1 MDIKT
6 LLDNLHDE
14 VSCSVCMCPFIEPK
28 QLPCLHSFCLKCLNG
43 IHRTSPRQDAISCPE
58 CRKEIRIPGSGN
70 PSEFPTNFRISRLL
84 DVLAIKEC
92 NTTGVKCGNCDETSA
107 NCFYCFQCS
116 FFWCENCIGGHNI
129 IRANKEH
136 RVLAIKDFQDQDIQ
150 DVLKRPAFC
159 QIKRHENKG
168 LEFFCKNC
176 KVAICYACALTEH
189 DGHAKMLLEDGA
201 NEHCEHR
208 LRMESLIESLNK
220 KADEKRNEISELD
233 QNSIDVQVQVADVKS
248 KVQATADQ
256 MMAIIEA
263 RKQDIFGAVDN
274 QARESLECFALRK
287 GEAENQLHDI
297 ESAIEETKKL
307 LRRSSS
313 AEILGFNETFETIVQ
328 EQGAQGKSDVERIPR
343 FSFTENTKLVNML
356 NTEGIGSVKTVF
368 NKIKTQQSGAEGKEN
383 NEAISGFEGK
393 HVRDSSFEV
402 QIQTRQF
409 RPVLSFGEFGK
420 PVGKLNF
427 PCGVA
432 VNNRNEIAVTEL
444 NNHRVSVFSSDGTHL
459 RSFGR
464 EGRNQGEFIWPTGIA
479 FDNNGNIIVV
489 DHDNNRVQV
498 FSGNG
503 KFITKFGEKGNL
515 DHQLQNPEGLSVT
528 SNGDIIVADSGNKLI
543 KIFSPRGQFK
553 RKFAGGQGFLSRPCH
568 CIQTEQYFILSDR
581 GEHCIKV
588 FDLEGNFVFKFGKK
602 GNKEGEFNLP
612 SRLSVNGDGHLMV
625 CDSGNHRVQMFELS
639 GKFVTKFGTK
649 GSGIGEFNWP
659 TSAANLCDGRI
670 VVSDHTNNRIQI
682 FKLN

>member
-14 VSCSVCMCPFIEPK
+14 VSCSVCMCPFTEPK

-43 IHRTSPRQDAISCPE
+43 IHRTSPSQDVISCPE

-70 PSEFPTNFRISRLL
+70 PSEFTTNFRINSLL

-92 NTTGVKCGNCDETSA
+92 NTTGAKCGNCDKSSA
-107 NCFYCFQCS
+107 NCFYCFQCC
-116 FFWCENCIGGHNI
+116 FFWCEECITGHNI

-136 RVLAIKDFQDQDIQ
+136 RVLAIKDFEDQDIE

-159 QIKRHENKG
+159 QIKRHENKA
-168 LEFFCKNC
+168 LEFFCKSC
-176 KVAICYACALTEH
+176 KVAICNACALTEH
-189 DGHAKMLLEDGA
+189 EGHGKMLLEDGA
-201 NEHCEHR
+201 NEHR

-220 KADEKRNEISELD
+220 KAEEKRNEISELD

-248 KVQATADQ
+248 KVQTTADQ

-263 RKQDIFGAVDN
+263 RKQEIFDAIDN
-274 QARESLECFALRK
+274 QAKESLECFALRK
-287 GEAENQLHDI
+287 SEAENQLHI
-297 ESAIEETKKL
+297 IVSAIEETQKL

-313 AEILGFNETFETIVQ
+313 AEILGFNETFETILQ

-343 FSFTENTKLVNML
+343 FSFTENTKLVNTL
-356 NTEGIGSVKTVF
+356 NTERIGSVKTVF
-368 NKIKTQQSGAEGKEN
+368 NKIKTQQSAAEIEGKVN
-383 NEAISGFEGK
+383 SKAITGFEEK
-393 HVRDSSFEV
+393 HVRGSFFEG
-402 QIQTRQF
+402 QIQTRRF
-409 RPVLSFGEFGK
+409 KPVLSFRKCVSSVEDLRG
-420 PVGKLNF
+420 

-432 VNNRNEIAVTEL
+432 VNNRNEIAVTEWG
-444 NNHRVSVFSSDGTHL
+444 NHRVSVFSSDGTHL

-464 EGRNQGEFIWPTGIA
+464 EGRNQGEFNSPSGIA
-479 FDNNGNIIVV
+479 FDNNGNIIVA
-489 DHDNNRVQV
+489 DSNNNRVQV

-503 KFITKFGEKGNL
+503 EFLSKFGEKGNL

-528 SNGDIIVADSGNKLI
+528 SNGDIIVADVGNQLI
-543 KIFSPRGQFK
+543 KIFSPRGQFI
-553 RKFAGGQGFLSRPCH
+553 RKFGRQGSLSLPYH
-568 CIQTEQYFILSDR
+568 CIQTEQFFIVSDR

-602 GNKEGEFNLP
+602 GNKEGEFDWP
-612 SRLSVNGDGHLMV
+612 GHLSVNRDGHVMV
-625 CDSGNHRVQMFELS
+625 CDSENHRFQVFELS

-649 GSGIGEFNWP
+649 GSGKGEFVWP
-659 TSAANLCDGRI
+659 ESTANLSDGRI
-670 VVSDHTNNRIQI
+670 VVSDHLNNRIQI
-682 FKLN
+682 FELI